1 MGLYRLSLVLVILLG
16 LLVHVMSVGETN
28 STCSLAASKSPH
40 LRLNR
45 YLFCD
50 YDITV
55 RPVIHH
61 KNATNISIH
70 FDPLRIDFMD
80 ESSTFILHTWNTWSW
95 MDEFLTW
102 NPKDFDGIN
111 ETRVE
116 SAKIWTPDL
125 ALYNSADMTETQI
138 GIPSVPCILVNDGQ
152 LVCIAP
158 VKYVTH
164 CTTDFTYWPYDEQ
177 TCNIRLSSWNN
188 HALDINIDYNNS
200 TIEMGYYK
208 TNNEWDV
215 RAFILKEHV
224 KYYDCCPETF
234 WSTIVPTFILR
245 RHPSMVHTIFI
256 TTAFVFT
263 LITLT
268 VSYLDA
274 RSNERVLLSMLN
286 FVCHVLIISVLHWV
300 LPHNGPNGSPHL
312 LLFYRDSWIIATF
325 EIALTAL
332 LRRLQSTRRNLPYWL
347 IFTVS
352 LIEGNRICR
361 FLLLGEQVD
370 VDDGK
375 LFIAINGSSPSEID
389 DENASLSDVNL
400 QNSSK
405 NLASD
410 SWRKVTIIIER
421 LVLIFVAFTYLML
434 FIVLI
439 PREQS

>member
-16 LLVHVMSVGETN
+16 LLVHVMCVGETN
-28 STCSLAASKSPH
+28 STCSLAAAKSPH

-256 TTAFVFT
+256 TTAFV
-263 LITLT
+263 
-268 VSYLDA
+268 
-274 RSNERVLLSMLN
+274 
-286 FVCHVLIISVLHWV
+286 
-300 LPHNGPNGSPHL
+300 
-312 LLFYRDSWIIATF
+312 LFYRDSWIIATF

>member
-1 MGLYRLSLVLVILLG
+1 MGLYRLSLVLVILLD
-16 LLVHVMSVGETN
+16 LLVHVMCVGEAN
-28 STCSLAASKSPH
+28 STCSLAAAKSPH
-40 LRLNR
+40 LRLKK

-50 YDITV
+50 YDVTV
-55 RPVIHH
+55 RPVIHN

-70 FDPLRIDFMD
+70 FDPLRIDFV
-80 ESSTFILHTWNTWSW
+80 STSVKHKLCFWKKSFCNLFLLFDHVRRRWMNRVHSFFTLGIHGSSW

-177 TCNIRLSSWNN
+177 TCNIRLSSWNH
-188 HALDINIDYNNS
+188 HALDINIDYNKS

-256 TTAFVFT
+256 TPAFVFT
-263 LITLT
+263 FITLT
-268 VSYLDA
+268 VLYLDA
-274 RSNERVLLSMLN
+274 RSNERVLLAMLN

-312 LLFYRDSWIIATF
+312 
-325 EIALTAL
+325 
-332 LRRLQSTRRNLPYWL
+332 
-347 IFTVS
+347 
-352 LIEGNRICR
+352 C
-361 FLLLGEQVD
+361 
-370 VDDGK
+370 
-375 LFIAINGSSPSEID
+375 
-389 DENASLSDVNL
+389 
-400 QNSSK
+400 K
-405 NLASD
+405 N
-410 SWRKVTIIIER
+410 
-421 LVLIFVAFTYLML
+421 FN
-434 FIVLI
+434 
-439 PREQS
+439 